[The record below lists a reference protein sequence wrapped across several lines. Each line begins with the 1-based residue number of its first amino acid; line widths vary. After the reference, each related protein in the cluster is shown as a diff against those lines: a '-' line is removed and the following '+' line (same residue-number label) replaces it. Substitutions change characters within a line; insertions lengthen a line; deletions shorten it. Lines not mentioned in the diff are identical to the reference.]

1 MTEQEFRAILNT
13 EYTFTFKGSTMAY
26 ILNLL
31 SAEQRRLDKA
41 VENNITD
48 INATM
53 TAGANTIVGTDVL
66 VAMFNAMGG
75 KILEEAFGAD
85 ADALKAVIKTAAVPK
100 NTQLH

>member
-13 EYTFTFKGSTMAY
+13 DYTFTFKGSTMAY

-75 KILEEAFGAD
+75 KILEEAFGAKPE
-85 ADALKAVIKTAAVPK
+85 ALKEAVKSMSVPK
-100 NTQLH
+100 KTSLH